1 MVLIV
6 FITHL
11 YLSKKRKC
19 LLHICVDTH
28 KCVITLKFVN
38 LTHDFEIENV
48 SESHDFSVI

>member
-1 MVLIV
+1 MGNMVSIV

-11 YLSKKRKC
+11 CGY
-19 LLHICVDTH
+19 
-28 KCVITLKFVN
+28 TLKFVN